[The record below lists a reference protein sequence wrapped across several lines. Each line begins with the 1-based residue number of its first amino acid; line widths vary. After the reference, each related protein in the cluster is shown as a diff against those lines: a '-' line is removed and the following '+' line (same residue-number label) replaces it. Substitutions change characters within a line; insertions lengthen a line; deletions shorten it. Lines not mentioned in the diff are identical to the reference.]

1 MFLNKHIWKVLV
13 KHVDHGRTFV
23 KGSCTRQTAQT
34 ESPYEVWGLLSSGG
48 TIEAAGCQCTG
59 DDGGCKHVVALMFAV
74 ADFVT
79 KNGLLGDTPTRTGLP
94 YQWNVPRRKARQEL
108 AANIDFR
115 KDTGTQRPFPPR
127 SEYYKSHNSSDSF
140 SSSDLLQEFMAV
152 SGQRSSYAMVLNP
165 PSQGS
170 PREDLLSPVQR

>member
-1 MFLNKHIWKVLV
+1 MGWSTNRITGYEKERGYQMFLNKHIWKVLV

-34 ESPYEVWGLLSSGG
+34 ESPYKVWGLLSSGG

-59 DDGGCKHVVALMFAV
+59 
-74 ADFVT
+74 
-79 KNGLLGDTPTRTGLP
+79 
-94 YQWNVPRRKARQEL
+94 
-108 AANIDFR
+108 
-115 KDTGTQRPFPPR
+115 KDTGTQRPFLPR